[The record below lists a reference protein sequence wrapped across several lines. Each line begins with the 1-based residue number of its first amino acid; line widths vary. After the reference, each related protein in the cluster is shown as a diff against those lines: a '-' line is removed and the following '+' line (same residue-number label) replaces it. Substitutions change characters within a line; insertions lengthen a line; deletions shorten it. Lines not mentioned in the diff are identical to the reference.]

1 VTVHTHLIWKSGKRE
16 ILYKGPIFDVAKV
29 ERTST
34 DGRCAPFIEVAAPKW
49 VTIIPVHRSK
59 EGIPMV
65 VMVDQFRHGSATV
78 TREFPAGVVD
88 EGETPKEAAV
98 RELLEETG
106 LVGSRV
112 TLLGEINPNPAFMS
126 NRAYFYL
133 IEDVVP
139 QAKQD
144 LDENEQID
152 VLSVPLEEVVE
163 QMGTGIYDNGIMMIA
178 LGFFM
183 REAKRRRMTI

>member
-1 VTVHTHLIWKSGKRE
+1 M
-16 ILYKGPIFDVAKV
+16 F
-29 ERTST
+29 
-34 DGRCAPFIEVAAPKW
+34 
-49 VTIIPVHRSK
+49 
-59 EGIPMV
+59 

-88 EGETPKEAAV
+88 EGEEPQEAGI

-106 LVGSRV
+106 LVGSKV
-112 TLLGEINPNPAFMS
+112 TLLGDINPNPAFMN

-133 IEDVVP
+133 IEDVTSKT
-139 QAKQD
+139 QQS
-144 LDENEQID
+144 LDENEQMD
-152 VLSVPLEEVVE
+152 VLSVPVKDVIE

-183 REAKRRRMTI
+183 REAKKRPSLIEG

>member
-1 VTVHTHLIWKSGKRE
+1 M
-16 ILYKGPIFDVAKV
+16 F
-29 ERTST
+29 
-34 DGRCAPFIEVAAPKW
+34 
-49 VTIIPVHRSK
+49 
-59 EGIPMV
+59 

-88 EGETPKEAAV
+88 EGEEPQEAGI

-106 LVGSRV
+106 LVGSKV
-112 TLLGEINPNPAFMS
+112 TLLGDINPNPAFMN

-133 IEDVVP
+133 IEDVTSKT
-139 QAKQD
+139 QQS
-144 LDENEQID
+144 LDENEQMD
-152 VLSVPLEEVVE
+152 VLSVPVKDVIE

-183 REAKRRRMTI
+183 REAKKRSSLIEG

>member
-1 VTVHTHLIWKSGKRE
+1 MHDHLIWKSGKRE

-49 VTIIPVHRSK
+49 VTIIPVYRNK

-88 EGETPKEAAV
+88 EGEMPKEAAA

-106 LVGSRV
+106 LVGSRI

-133 IEDVVP
+133 IEDVAP

-152 VLSVPLEEVVE
+152 VLSVPLKEVVE
-163 QMGTGIYDNGIMMIA
+163 RMGTGIYDNGIMMIA

-183 REAKRRRMTI
+183 REAKRRPDLIGG

>member
-1 VTVHTHLIWKSGKRE
+1 MHTHLIWKSGKRE

-34 DGRCAPFIEVAAPKW
+34 DGRTAPFIEVLAPKW
-49 VTIIPVHRSK
+49 VTIIPVYRNK

>member
-1 VTVHTHLIWKSGKRE
+1 MHTHLIWKSGKRE
-16 ILYKGPIFDVAKV
+16 LLYKGPIFDVAKV

-34 DGRCAPFIEVAAPKW
+34 DGRVAPFVEVAAPLW
-49 VTIIPVHRSK
+49 VTTIPIYRDKDGV
-59 EGIPMV
+59 PMF

-88 EGETPKEAAV
+88 EGEEPQEAGI

-106 LVGSRV
+106 LVGSKV
-112 TLLGEINPNPAFMS
+112 TLLGDINPNPAFMN

-133 IEDVVP
+133 IEDVTSKT
-139 QAKQD
+139 QQS
-144 LDENEQID
+144 LDENEQMD
-152 VLSVPLEEVVE
+152 VLAVPVKDVIE

-183 REAKRRRMTI
+183 REAKKRPSLIEG

>member
-1 VTVHTHLIWKSGKRE
+1 MHTHLIWKSGKRE
-16 ILYKGPIFDVAKV
+16 LLYKGPIFDVAKV

-34 DGRCAPFIEVAAPKW
+34 DGRVAPFVEVDAPLW
-49 VTIIPVHRSK
+49 VTTIPIYRDKDGV
-59 EGIPMV
+59 PMF

-88 EGETPKEAAV
+88 EGEEPQEAGI

-106 LVGSRV
+106 LVGSKV
-112 TLLGEINPNPAFMS
+112 TLLGDINPNPAFMN

-133 IEDVVP
+133 IEDVTSKT
-139 QAKQD
+139 QQS
-144 LDENEQID
+144 LDENEQMD
-152 VLSVPLEEVVE
+152 VLAVPVKDVIE

-183 REAKRRRMTI
+183 REAKKRPSLIEG

>member
-1 VTVHTHLIWKSGKRE
+1 MTVHTHLIWKSGKRE

>member
-49 VTIIPVHRSK
+49 VTIIPVYRNK

-133 IEDVVP
+133 IEDVAP
-139 QAKQD
+139 RAKQD

-163 QMGTGIYDNGIMMIA
+163 RMGTGIYDNGIMMIA

>member
-1 VTVHTHLIWKSGKRE
+1 
-16 ILYKGPIFDVAKV
+16 
-29 ERTST
+29 
-34 DGRCAPFIEVAAPKW
+34 
-49 VTIIPVHRSK
+49 
-59 EGIPMV
+59 
-65 VMVDQFRHGSATV
+65 
-78 TREFPAGVVD
+78 VVD

>member
-1 VTVHTHLIWKSGKRE
+1 MHDHLIWKSGKRE

-49 VTIIPVHRSK
+49 VTIIPVYRNK
-59 EGIPMV
+59 EGVPMV

-133 IEDVVP
+133 IEDVAP
-139 QAKQD
+139 RAKQD

-163 QMGTGIYDNGIMMIA
+163 RMGTGIYDNGIMMIA

>member
-1 VTVHTHLIWKSGKRE
+1 MHTHLIWKSGKKE

-34 DGRCAPFIEVAAPKW
+34 DGRIAPFVEVDAPLW
-49 VTIIPVHRSK
+49 VTTIPIYRNE
-59 EGIPMV
+59 EGVPMV

-88 EGETPKEAAV
+88 EGEKPEEAAA

-106 LVGSRV
+106 LAGSRI
-112 TLLGEINPNPAFMS
+112 TLLGNINPNSAFMN

-133 IEDVVP
+133 IEDVAP
-139 QAKQD
+139 KANQD

-152 VLSVPLEEVVE
+152 VLSVPLKEVIE

-183 REAKRRRMTI
+183 REAKRRPDLIKG

>member
-1 VTVHTHLIWKSGKRE
+1 MHDHLIWKSGKRE

-49 VTIIPVHRSK
+49 VTIIPVYRNK
-59 EGIPMV
+59 EGTPMV

-133 IEDVVP
+133 IEDVAP

-183 REAKRRRMTI
+183 REAKRRPDLIGG